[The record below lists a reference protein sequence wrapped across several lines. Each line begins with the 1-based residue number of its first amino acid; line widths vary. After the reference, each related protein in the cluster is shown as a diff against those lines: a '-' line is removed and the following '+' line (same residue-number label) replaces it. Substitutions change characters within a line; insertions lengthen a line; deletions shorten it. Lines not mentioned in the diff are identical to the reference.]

1 MNDPLDPLLDRW
13 RKAPPP
19 MPGSIAPEVWRR
31 IALAEENDPVAPTL
45 WERIEAAFRQPAFAA
60 TFIAACTLCG
70 LFLAELRVSHQQAQ
84 RNVQIVQSYLR
95 LIDPLIDNHP
105 ADQTVAASFRQ
116 STAFSPSSSS
126 ACAAASPHTAPGT
139 PGAHRP
145 TTNSPTTSTP
155 G

>member
-70 LFLAELRVSHQQAQ
+70 LFLAELRVSHQQAK

-116 STAFSPSSSS
+116 
-126 ACAAASPHTAPGT
+126 
-139 PGAHRP
+139 
-145 TTNSPTTSTP
+145 
-155 G
+155 